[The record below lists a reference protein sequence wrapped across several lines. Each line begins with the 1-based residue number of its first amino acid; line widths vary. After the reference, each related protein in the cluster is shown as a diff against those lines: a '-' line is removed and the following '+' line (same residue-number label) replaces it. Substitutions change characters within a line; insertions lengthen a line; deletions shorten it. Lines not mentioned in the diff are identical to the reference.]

1 MQISTGSCCLE
12 EHNTSCVISRD
23 TEKGYFVLG
32 HSVGGEQGINASGN
46 RQRKYSNQFKTML
59 IHGC

>member
-46 RQRKYSNQFKTML
+46 RQRKYSTVINSKL
-59 IHGC
+59 C